1 MKKIVLLLALVLSST
16 AFAAKHNDSKDWKEK
31 PAEKFSDAETN
42 FKASMQKILDKY
54 VGESEKAVR
63 ELFSRARSMRPCVL
77 FFDELDSLTPM
88 RGSGQAGVTD
98 RIVNQFLTEIDGTE
112 DRSGVFILATTSRPD
127 LIDAAIVRPGR
138 IDKHVHMESPHPPD
152 IEKVITTILAFL

>member
-1 MKKIVLLLALVLSST
+1 MLIGPSGSGKTFVAEAFLRSNRVRHIIVRGP
-16 AFAAKHNDSKDWKEK
+16 E
-31 PAEKFSDAETN
+31 
-42 FKASMQKILDKY
+42 ILDKY